1 MKHLIFGVALLHS
14 IGLFAQLPNAHEEIP
29 PTLKDDVLCW
39 FPLENHFDDISADP
53 LPTEPVGAMDFE
65 ANADDSTPFSS
76 YTSFSGGVVALGS
89 PERLKWPISRKGAYS
104 VWFRPQNTSPN
115 GRLFSGENTEC
126 CQDFE
131 YRHSGSSD
139 SFAQMIVGMM
149 GAEGISIVV
158 PRETWSHVVVNG
170 VELDNGD
177 VQTSIYLNGEVV
189 HVQDPVPANEDILT
203 IYMPNGYDD
212 FFIGQKA
219 SSAYDKWG
227 GDVAHMVW
235 FSRSLNDNEI
245 DYMLSGSV
253 TLLSACTDPLACNF
267 NESAL
272 AEDLSTCDYSCCPGP
287 GCCTEGMY
295 WDWELSGCYNI
306 NPADINLDGCVQLN
320 DLLDLLSAYGNCALE
335 ESAWQCGDLLEYQG
349 YDYATVLIGE
359 QCWFAE
365 NLRNENYENGDAI
378 PLGFAFSGA
387 MAVYGDGSPCNN
399 FSPSGDACDETWSLN
414 EYGRLY
420 NWYAVDDPRNLC
432 PNGWQVPTD
441 GEWMAMEMALG
452 MSDSE
457 ANNSGWRGTNQ
468 GAQMKTDFGWHNGG
482 NGNDLS
488 GFSGLPGGLSSA
500 GDSYHFDAGARGF
513 WWTSSLLGSNAWSR
527 ELHHDYESVQR
538 GTWSRDNF
546 MSVRCI
552 LDAE

>member
-1 MKHLIFGVALLHS
+1 M
-14 IGLFAQLPNAHEEIP
+14 
-29 PTLKDDVLCW
+29 
-39 FPLENHFDDISADP
+39 
-53 LPTEPVGAMDFE
+53 
-65 ANADDSTPFSS
+65 
-76 YTSFSGGVVALGS
+76 ALGS

-104 VWFRPQNTSPN
+104 VWFRPQNTAPN

-177 VQTSIYLNGEVV
+177 VQTSIYLNGEVI
-189 HVQDPVPANEDILT
+189 HVQDPVPANEDILS

-378 PLGFAFSGA
+378 PSGLSGSEWASTSSGA
-387 MAVYGDGSPCNN
+387 VAVYGESEGCDHYSPDI
-399 FSPSGDACDETWSLN
+399 DACDPLQSLD

-420 NWYAVDDPRNLC
+420 NWYAVEDARSLC
-432 PNGWQVPTD
+432 PSDWHVPAD
-441 GEWMAMEMALG
+441 GEWTVLTDFLG
-452 MSDSE
+452 GEGVAGGQMRSTYGW
-457 ANNSGWRGTNQ
+457 NSGGHGTNS
-468 GAQMKTDFGWHNGG
+468 
-482 NGNDLS
+482 S
-488 GFSGLPGGLSSA
+488 GFSGLPGGNRVTGGDFGSGGSGGGWWSSSLNEAEAWYRGLSSGA
-500 GDSYHFDAGARGF
+500 GNVTSYDVNLQYG
-513 WWTSSLLGSNAWSR
+513 L
-527 ELHHDYESVQR
+527 
-538 GTWSRDNF
+538 
-546 MSVRCI
+546 SVRCI

>member
-1 MKHLIFGVALLHS
+1 MEHVKHLIFWVALLHS
-14 IGLFAQLPNAHEEIP
+14 FGLFAQLPNAHEEIP

-39 FPLENHFDDISADP
+39 FPLENHFGDISADP

-104 VWFRPQNTSPN
+104 VWFRPQNTAPN

-177 VQTSIYLNGEVV
+177 VQTSIYLNGEVI
-189 HVQDPVPANEDILT
+189 HVQDPVPANEDILS

-378 PLGFAFSGA
+378 PSGLSGSEWASTSSGA
-387 MAVYGDGSPCNN
+387 VAVYGESEGCDHYSPDI
-399 FSPSGDACDETWSLN
+399 DACDPLQSLD

-420 NWYAVDDPRNLC
+420 NWYAVEDARSLC
-432 PNGWQVPTD
+432 PSDWHVPAD
-441 GEWMAMEMALG
+441 GEWTVLTDFLG
-452 MSDSE
+452 GEGVAGGQMRSTYGW
-457 ANNSGWRGTNQ
+457 NSGGHGTNS
-468 GAQMKTDFGWHNGG
+468 
-482 NGNDLS
+482 S
-488 GFSGLPGGLSSA
+488 GFSGLPGGNRVTGGDFGSGGSGGGWWSSSLNEAEAWYRGLSSGA
-500 GDSYHFDAGARGF
+500 GNVTSYDVNLQYG
-513 WWTSSLLGSNAWSR
+513 L
-527 ELHHDYESVQR
+527 
-538 GTWSRDNF
+538 
-546 MSVRCI
+546 SVRCI